1 MNNTIPTDS
10 IENVD
15 MVLLYV
21 PVRDVGQILIISDS
35 IRLPAL
41 CL

>member
-21 PVRDVGQILIISDS
+21 PVRDVGQILIISGS
-35 IRLPAL
+35 IRLPVL